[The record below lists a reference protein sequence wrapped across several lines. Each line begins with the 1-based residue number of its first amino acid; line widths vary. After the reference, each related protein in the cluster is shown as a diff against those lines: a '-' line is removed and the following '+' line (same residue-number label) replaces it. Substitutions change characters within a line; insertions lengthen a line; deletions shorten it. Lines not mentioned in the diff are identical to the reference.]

1 MTTHHDNPE
10 KKSWSWLKIAL
21 FVSLGINLLI
31 VGFLVGAAAR
41 HMGDGPH
48 SARNP
53 GLGAFGAP
61 YMLALGQDDRRDVF
75 RHVRKSDG
83 DDVPDRRERRAM
95 FAAVI
100 SVLRAQPFDP
110 AALEATVAKQAETT
124 VLVQKRV
131 QTAWLEVVSGMT
143 DEERRVYADAVEAV
157 LNKKRKRK

>member
-10 KKSWSWLKIAL
+10 KKSWPWLKIAL

-83 DDVPDRRERRAM
+83 DGVPDRRERRAM

-100 SVLRAQPFDP
+100 SDLRAQPFDP
-110 AALEATVAKQAETT
+110 DHAGAAVVVEQHTSCLLYTSDAADDSI
-124 VLVQKRV
+124 RV
-131 QTAWLEVVSGMT
+131 
-143 DEERRVYADAVEAV
+143 
-157 LNKKRKRK
+157 